1 MNVAV
6 KVQTEPGTVADLIAL
21 IDEMIVLTAEE
32 NAILAKG
39 LPASRSMQLPRKM
52 ELAAA
57 FERWVAEVSSRG
69 TDLVMGNEALRQT
82 VAERLQ
88 SLQRSIDENV
98 IMLRAAIEASQRRID
113 AVMSAIRGRISDSAT
128 YTANGR
134 TGQAA
139 RSYSANIRA

>member
-6 KVQTEPGTVADLIAL
+6 TVRAEPGRVADLVAL
-21 IDEMIVLTAEE
+21 IDEMIALTAEE

-39 LPASRSMQLPRKM
+39 LPASRSMKLGRKM

-57 FERWVAEVSSRG
+57 FEQWVGEVNSRG
-69 TDLVMGNEALRQT
+69 TDLLMGNEALRQT

-88 SLQRSIDENV
+88 VLQLSVDENV
-98 IMLRAAIEASQRRID
+98 IKLRAAIEASQRRID
-113 AVMSAIRGRISDSAT
+113 AVMSAIRGRISESAP

-134 TGQAA
+134 MGSAA
-139 RSYSANIRA
+139 RSYTANIRA

>member
-6 KVQTEPGTVADLIAL
+6 TVRAEPGRVADLVAL
-21 IDEMIVLTAEE
+21 IEEMIALTAEE

-39 LPASRSMQLPRKM
+39 LPASRSMKLGRKM

-57 FERWVAEVSSRG
+57 FEQWVGEVNSRG
-69 TDLVMGNEALRQT
+69 TDLLMGNEALRQM

-88 SLQRSIDENV
+88 VLQLSVDENV
-98 IMLRAAIEASQRRID
+98 IKLRAAIEASQRRID
-113 AVMSAIRGRISDSAT
+113 AVMSAIRGRISESAP

-134 TGQAA
+134 MGPAA
-139 RSYSANIRA
+139 RSYTANIRA